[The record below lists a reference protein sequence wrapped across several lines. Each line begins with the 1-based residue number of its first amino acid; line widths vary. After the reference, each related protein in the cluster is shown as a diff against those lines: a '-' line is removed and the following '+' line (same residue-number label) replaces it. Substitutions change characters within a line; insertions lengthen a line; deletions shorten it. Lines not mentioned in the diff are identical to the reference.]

1 MKRGPNVARWVEWG
15 TKTMRMAKRM
25 AGLVYLREA
34 LGVGWVGTGIEGED
48 RPAII

>member
-1 MKRGPNVARWVEWG
+1 VKRGPNVARWVEWG
-15 TKTMRMAKRM
+15 AKTMRMAKGR

-34 LGVGWVGTGIEGED
+34 LGVGWEGKGIEGED